1 MRGGEERELVEIDFE
16 KAFGVD
22 KKTFQAFIDDLFKTA
37 IFALAAA
44 KAGSNI
50 EDVFDA
56 WVLMHIEFG
65 LGEAPDRLIQKG
77 GNGNSILVVAEA
89 LNTSLSATASGILAT
104 VPDKFR
110 PAVEKA
116 LVDAQLADAKLNVAV
131 QRIEAK
137 QTQGK
142 SFLSRVFGAVI
153 GVVAGLG
160 AAANDGLSLAAGA
173 VIHAE
178 TRAAEASL
186 TAAPLQALVTTGTT
200 FAGEAVG
207 RALAGVDNVIMG
219 GLDTVV
225 SGVNTVVEGTPG
237 AAAAVAT
244 AARGVW
250 EGVSNWASREPETTN
265 LRGTAATAETDAAA
279 AAAAKVE
286 EEKAAAALALLVF
299 EQDLASA
306 IAAER
311 YLNISSSVSQSL
323 ALVPRGTDT
332 DLVGVQTFLREIHVK
347 QGALTARENAGVPFS
362 GWDIKGSIFDT
373 NWARVYAYDI
383 ALWTKFNMTE
393 VHRFTYLILSILA
406 KNPGTI
412 ALVVLKLGLGAV
424 AGVAIVPALRRY
436 LSSVGAQ
443 AELAIVTAEHS
454 AATKTAQQQLQL
466 LLSRIPM
473 LKEAPVPAAAE
484 AEAAAAARSRADAD
498 RAATERAAAEAEAA
512 RSKAAADVAAA
523 ELVKAQAEAEAARA
537 REAAAAA
544 AQKEAAAAAVAEAEA
559 KAKAKSEEDARAA
572 AQAQAAAEQAARAAA
587 AEQAAQAAAQAQAA
601 AAEQAAQAQAAA
613 PAPVPAPAPV
623 FAPASAPAPAPAFT
637 LTDEQA
643 GEGISTRWAGEPGV
657 DQARTDLLSATNAE
671 EAKKAYDALKAARL
685 SAGLAAKAAIR
696 KRGGSSTYRRRRASG
711 PKPTRRSSSG
721 RRRGYSRRRRE

>member
-279 AAAAKVE
+279 KVE

-332 DLVGVQTFLREIHVK
+332 DLVGVQTFLREIHWK

-473 LKEAPVPAAAE
+473 LKEAPVPAATEAE
-484 AEAAAAARSRADAD
+484 AAAAAARSRADAD

-696 KRGGSSTYRRRRASG
+696 KRGGRSTYRRRRASG